1 MLVLQPQQEHKK
13 GEVTIITT
21 TTTRV
26 KETQEIQK
34 NQEKSTAINIK

>member
-1 MLVLQPQQEHKK
+1 MFVLQPQQEHKK

-21 TTTRV
+21 TTPWV

-34 NQEKSTAINIK
+34 NQEKYIAINIK

>member
-1 MLVLQPQQEHKK
+1 MFVLQPQQEHKK

-21 TTTRV
+21 TPWV

-34 NQEKSTAINIK
+34 NQEKYIAINIK

>member
-13 GEVTIITT
+13 GEVTIIT